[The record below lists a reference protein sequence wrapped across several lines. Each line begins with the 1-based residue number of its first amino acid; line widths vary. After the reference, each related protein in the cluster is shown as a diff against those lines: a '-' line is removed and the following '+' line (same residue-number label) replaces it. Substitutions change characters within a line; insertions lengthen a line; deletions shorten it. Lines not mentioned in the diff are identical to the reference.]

1 MDIRE
6 ALLKEH
12 SKSQCRQI
20 VDYIGNDKKKFAE
33 LMLLFFGDE
42 YRVTQR
48 AAWPLSYCVQQ
59 HPDLITPYFV
69 RLLNIMQKPGV
80 HHAVTRNITR
90 LLQDL
95 KIPKKYHGRIM
106 TMCFDFISDANTP
119 VAVKAFSLTILDNF
133 SNDYPEIIPE
143 LKLLIDERWENE
155 TASFRSRARK
165 ILRKIS
171 C

>member
-59 HPDLITPYFV
+59 HPDLITTYFD

-90 LLQDL
+90 LLQDI

-106 TMCFDFISDANTP
+106 TMCFDFISDINTP
-119 VAVKAFSLTILDNF
+119 VAVK
-133 SNDYPEIIPE
+133 
-143 LKLLIDERWENE
+143 
-155 TASFRSRARK
+155 
-165 ILRKIS
+165 
-171 C
+171 